1 MALVLLCVFINSG
14 KVPFVYESWI
24 VYGEILV
31 ASGLNMIAM
40 NLTTIANQNANPATV
55 GLFMF
60 IGVGYNFLADYAFF
74 TLDLTT
80 IQICGLTICLVFTIG
95 SAVYKVRRNDKKLK
109 K

>member
-1 MALVLLCVFINSG
+1 
-14 KVPFVYESWI
+14 
-24 VYGEILV
+24 
-31 ASGLNMIAM
+31 MIAM

-95 SAVYKVRRNDKKLK
+95 SAVYKVKKNEKKLK